1 MTFLCIC
8 GLGSEQ
14 KQFKSTVVCASP
26 VVKSLEFSPS
36 PVPPEET
43 APSEK
48 DVKKP
53 EMEKQKEAALP
64 AMQEV
69 CTARK
74 GVEKWNKER
83 PHNEMYI
90 VQIAGWYFLS
100 V

>member
-1 MTFLCIC
+1 MIFLCIC

-36 PVPPEET
+36 PVPPEEI
-43 APSEK
+43 APCEK

-53 EMEKQKEAALP
+53 EMEKQKKAALP

-69 CTARK
+69 CTAKK
-74 GVEKWNKER
+74 GVENETKEDLTKKC
-83 PHNEMYI
+83 
-90 VQIAGWYFLS
+90 VLCK
-100 V
+100 